1 MHDTLNFAV
10 PPGCRLTSVDTHAVV
25 ECERGC
31 GWKLY
36 VTTLSGLPTGAREQ
50 LFRYH
55 EEWHLKKEMT

>member
-1 MHDTLNFAV
+1 MVMPDTLTFTV
-10 PPGCRLTSVDTHAVV
+10 PDGYRVTSTGQAAV

-36 VTTLSGLPTGAREQ
+36 VSTLSGLSNDAREQ

-55 EEWHLKKEMT
+55 DAWHAKK